1 MRGVEKI
8 GVCAFACI
16 LTPSPFGHS
25 PYIPCRNTG
34 GEVEMYS
41 SFAFAPILYRIPR
54 HAAGYGRGRG
64 GLPLSLPLPVLFNP
78 PVTTCHLLY
87 ILLGKTPR
95 NATGHGKGGGEYP
108 TKLRRDKTVQ
118 SDTFNL
124 SLPQLPAILRGAAGE
139 KEKCDLSYSLKFR
152 SIPTDFLLNL
162 ISTYLRQWCQLFVD
176 YIGN

>member
-1 MRGVEKI
+1 MRGGKKI
-8 GVCAFACI
+8 GVCAFVCI

-87 ILLGKTPR
+87 ILLGKTKHPVMLR
-95 NATGHGKGGGEYP
+95 DTAGEEENTP
-108 TKLRRDKTVQ
+108 Q
-118 SDTFNL
+118 SSEGIKRFKVILSIL
-124 SLPQLPAILRGAAGE
+124 SLCSSQMR
-139 KEKCDLSYSLKFR
+139 
-152 SIPTDFLLNL
+152 
-162 ISTYLRQWCQLFVD
+162 
-176 YIGN
+176 

>member
-1 MRGVEKI
+1 MRGGKKI
-8 GVCAFACI
+8 GVCAFVCI

-87 ILLGKTPR
+87 ILPGTKHPVMLRETAGEEENTP
-95 NATGHGKGGGEYP
+95 
-108 TKLRRDKTVQ
+108 Q
-118 SDTFNL
+118 SSEGIKRLKVILSIL
-124 SLPQLPAILRGAAGE
+124 SLCSSQMR
-139 KEKCDLSYSLKFR
+139 
-152 SIPTDFLLNL
+152 
-162 ISTYLRQWCQLFVD
+162 
-176 YIGN
+176 